1 MALQTNQIHSR
12 KCSQHQLSHK
22 ASEVKAWA
30 RVVEVV
36 VEVDEEEAVE
46 EVAEGVQEDKPKN
59 ASMHRSQVAALKR
72 DAPSFILQVR
82 TIPDPGQEVLSRTA
96 DQDQEGPDNP
106 TEVLDH
112 QWAANLPASS
122 VRHASSCLLELV
134 SSRTLSLKIQ
144 MA

>member
-1 MALQTNQIHSR
+1 M
-12 KCSQHQLSHK
+12 
-22 ASEVKAWA
+22 
-30 RVVEVV
+30 V

-46 EVAEGVQEDKPKN
+46 EVAEGVQEGVQEDKPKN
-59 ASMHRSQVAALKR
+59 ASMHRSQVAASR
-72 DAPSFILQVR
+72 RVAPSSILQVR
-82 TIPDPGQEVLSRTA
+82 TIPNPGQEVLSRTA